1 MATPSSQLSRQ
12 TQLFWCLTWS
22 IAWYSPVILL
32 KSFIGA
38 RATLIP
44 RPKTLTMDEGAS
56 DASVEEYV
64 VEESDASSASDD
76 ETAGAAP
83 VRVLI

>member
-12 TQLFWCLTWS
+12 TQLFWCPTWGV
-22 IAWYSPVILL
+22 AWYSPVILL

-38 RATLIP
+38 RARLIP
-44 RPKTLTMDEGAS
+44 RPKTRAMDEGDS
-56 DASVEEYV
+56 DASVEEYF

-76 ETAGAAP
+76 EPAGAAP